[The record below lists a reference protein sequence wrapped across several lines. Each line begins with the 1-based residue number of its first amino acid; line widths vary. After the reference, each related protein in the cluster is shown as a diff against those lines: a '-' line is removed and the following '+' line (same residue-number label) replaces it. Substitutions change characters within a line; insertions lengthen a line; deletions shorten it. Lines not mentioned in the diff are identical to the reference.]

1 MKQASR
7 LLVSLAL
14 AAVLVSPTQVAGQV
28 AGDRSFQWYWGAQA
42 GGFYYKTNI
51 QTAYIDPII
60 GAHWLITAKRT
71 ALYMSY
77 EQAVFLTDAR
87 AVISDPG
94 SGSSSVG
101 AGFRDVSFSD
111 MRRLMFGLLAV
122 PFQRRIE
129 PYAGGGFALM
139 QVLNPVV
146 DCSTCVTISEQFEAQ
161 NRAEEAASKAFFWM
175 IGGIQLNKG
184 KLSIFGHYLVTS
196 AAQGFLVEGTTHTFQ
211 GGVRYSFG
219 TAKEGI
225 TERN

>member
-14 AAVLVSPTQVAGQV
+14 SVLLVSPAAAQVMN
-28 AGDRSFQWYWGAQA
+28 DRSFQWYWGAQG
-42 GGFYYKTNI
+42 GGFYYHTNL
-51 QTAYIDPII
+51 QPSYVDPIL

-77 EQAVFLTDAR
+77 EQAVFLTDASA
-87 AVISDPG
+87 AVADPG
-94 SGSSSVG
+94 SSTSSVG

-111 MRRLMFGLLAV
+111 MRRLMFGILAFPV
-122 PFQRRIE
+122 SRRIE

-146 DCSTCVTISEQFEAQ
+146 DCSTCVTQSELFEAR

-175 IGGIQLNKG
+175 MGGFQLNRG
-184 KLSIFGHYLVTS
+184 KLSIFGQYIVTS
-196 AAQGFLVEGTTHTFQ
+196 AAQGFLIESTTHTFQ
-211 GGVRYSFG
+211 GGARYTLG